1 MHHDTPHPLSPDQVL
16 EQLRQGHL
24 RFLEGRP
31 LRPHASRERLR
42 DLADNQRPMAAVL
55 GCADSRV
62 PVELLFDSGFG
73 DLFVTRN
80 AGNQAL
86 PGMVASLEYA
96 VACLGVPLILVLAH
110 ERCGA
115 VAAALDPVSLSAL
128 PAELAQLVSEIREE
142 LLDPTAIAGQIPSG
156 TTIADLDRA
165 TRRNALLALQRIR
178 DESALIDTRVE
189 HGSLKLVAAHYDLD
203 DHCLEWLA
211 ET

>member
-1 MHHDTPHPLSPDQVL
+1 MHEPNPNPLSPDEAL
-16 EQLRQGHL
+16 NRLKEGHQ

-42 DLADNQRPMAAVL
+42 DLAESQWPMAAVL

-96 VACLGVPLILVLAH
+96 VACLGVPVILLLAH

-115 VAAALDPVSLSAL
+115 VAAALDPDTLNTL
-128 PAELAQLVSEIREE
+128 PAELAELISEIREE
-142 LLDPTAIAGQIPSG
+142 LLDPSEDGGEIPTG
-156 TTIADLDRA
+156 KTIADLDRA
-165 TRRNALLALQRIR
+165 TRRNALLNLRR
-178 DESALIDTRVE
+178 LSEDSPLIAARVQD
-189 HGSLKLVAAHYDLD
+189 GSLRLVAAHYDLD
-203 DHCLEWLA
+203 DHCLEWLVEA
-211 ET
+211 